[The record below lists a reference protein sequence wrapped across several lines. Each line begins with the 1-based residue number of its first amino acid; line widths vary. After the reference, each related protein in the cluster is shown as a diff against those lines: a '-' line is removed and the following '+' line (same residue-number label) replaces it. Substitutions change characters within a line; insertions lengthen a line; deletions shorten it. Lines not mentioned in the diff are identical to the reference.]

1 MRIVIKGKLSIF
13 GSWFEKFNE
22 SGLRQIFKGFCINL
36 VMDKRSRMFGLW
48 TWIDFGRRILTIW
61 LILLIDRWFSELS
74 SWLFVE
80 YLRILFSFWIV
91 WVEVGCFAIDSVILL
106 LNKMRIFW
114 LIVVLIL
121 NLGYVSVIDF
131 FDFLDEDLLVVG

>member
-1 MRIVIKGKLSIF
+1 MRIVIEGKLSIF
-13 GSWFEKFNE
+13 GSWFQKFNE
-22 SGLRQIFKGFCINL
+22 SGFRQIFKGFCINL
-36 VMDKRSRMFGLW
+36 VMNKRIRMFGLW
-48 TWIDFGRRILTIW
+48 TWIDFSCSILKIW
-61 LILLIDRWFSELS
+61 LVLLIDRRFSELS

-91 WVEVGCFAIDSVILL
+91 WVEVGCFAIDCVVLF
-106 LNKMRIFW
+106 LNKMRIFG

-121 NLGYVSVIDF
+121 NWGYVSVIDF